1 MAADPNREEPD
12 KQGSS
17 LLQQFFELWLRP
29 ELETRGLDR
38 KPEEIDRSLA
48 IFKPGQRP
56 KVLIDAEVQMIV
68 RGRATRAIEVGEQ
81 VTEADLE
88 AIEGLVPH
96 DIDPNAGWIGFVRFK
111 NVYTLA
117 FDFRLR
123 KGKARKMVDLA
134 EEFLAAAQLAVAN
147 NLKAPTVDLLFSAA
161 ELAAVAQMT
170 VLPAKPPKAHDRRKA
185 WFESWVEHGNAPSE
199 HGKALA
205 DLAKARPPARYGQGS
220 VAPMPDADLDWLVN
234 QVTDMVDHARKEI
247 DNRPG
252 A

>member
-1 MAADPNREEPD
+1 MTADPNREEPD
-12 KQGSS
+12 KQGST

-29 ELETRGLDR
+29 ELEARGADR
-38 KPEEIDRSLA
+38 KPEEIDRSLV

-56 KVLIDAEVQMIV
+56 KVLIEAEAQMIV

-88 AIEGLVPH
+88 AIESLVPH

-117 FDFRLR
+117 FDFRQR
-123 KGKARKMVDLA
+123 KGKAQKMVDLA
-134 EEFLAAAQLAVAN
+134 EEFLAAARLAVAN
-147 NLKAPTVDLLFSAA
+147 DLKAPMVDLLFSAA

-170 VLPAKPPKAHDRRKA
+170 VLPAKPPKAHDRRKE
-185 WFESWVEHGNAPSE
+185 WFESWVELGNAPSD

-205 DLAKARPPARYGQGS
+205 DLAQARPPARYGQGS
-220 VAPMPDADLDWLVN
+220 VPPLSNADLDRLVN
-234 QVTDMVDHARKEI
+234 QVADMVEYAKKEI
-247 DNRPG
+247 TNRPG
-252 A
+252 R